1 MIRKHIK
8 REKKRK
14 TREKMGRCVCYAAVT
29 LFVFLLYLRLVL
41 SSQLSSDQASTMN
54 QVYEIFQ
61 NNTGSS
67 FVWKD
72 VGKDSSPCSW
82 RGVSCSYDNS
92 SIVGLSFQYFSIS
105 TSEFLP
111 LMCRID
117 TLESLDV
124 SNNQLSSITD
134 GFFTLCGGIRGLKL
148 LNFSWNKLA
157 GNLPAFN
164 GFKMVESLDCS
175 YNLLN
180 GEIGLQLVE
189 MDSLRSLNLS
199 RNTFEGSVPTSLG
212 KLNLLEELQL
222 SFNNFYAEIPAQLTK
237 YSNLKLIDLR
247 NNKLS
252 GSIPEKFG
260 GLTKLEILILS
271 LNSLSGGIPTTL
283 SNVTTLQRFAANQ
296 NNFNGTIPSAIT
308 LYLKN
313 LDLSYNSL
321 TGTIPSD
328 ILSGPNLESIDLSY
342 NELEGS
348 IPGNISINL
357 VRLRLG
363 SNFLKGLIP
372 VGSLGNLVELTYLEL
387 DNNSLD
393 GTIPNELAMCR
404 KLQLL
409 NLAQNQLTGS
419 LPPALGNLTD
429 LRALYLQ
436 FNYFVGEIP
445 SQLTQLNKLQW
456 LNLSRNS
463 LNGVIPSLI
472 SRLNELERLD
482 LEGNNLSGSI
492 PNSIGSLRSLIE
504 LQLGKN
510 QLSGLIP
517 KMPPRL
523 QIALNLSY
531 NHFEGPIPMTVALS
545 GLEVLDLSHN
555 RFSGKIPD
563 FLAGMASLTLLVLSD
578 NQLSGVIPNFGP
590 FVVLEKD
597 RNRGLIEN
605 AANPSPPSP
614 NKRKSLS
621 SEIVISAAAAAATAV
636 GLLIMIALFI
646 SRRYYRIN
654 DEYVHSEEEISP
666 SQVIHG
672 NFLTP
677 SSIHRSHIDFRKAM
691 EDVSNP
697 SNVILKT
704 RFCTYYKVVMPSS
717 NSYFV
722 KKLNWSDKILQLGS
736 HHRFGEEL
744 KVLGTLCNSNVMIP
758 LAYVLTGDGAYLFY
772 DFTPNGTLSD
782 VLHNGM
788 GTTLG
793 WVNRY
798 SIAIEVAQG
807 LAFLHGCNSGP
818 ILLLDLSCKS
828 IHLKSL
834 NEPQIGDIELC
845 KVIDPSKSTSSL
857 SAVAG
862 SIGYMPPEYAYTM
875 RVTEAG
881 NVYSYGVV
889 LLELLTGKPV
899 VSGGT
904 ELAKWVLC
912 NSVQQDNWDK
922 ILDIKISETSPDSR
936 NQMLA
941 VLKVALSCI
950 SISPG
955 ARPKMRT
962 VLRLLLNAR

>member
-1 MIRKHIK
+1 
-8 REKKRK
+8 
-14 TREKMGRCVCYAAVT
+14 MGRCEYYAAVT

-41 SSQLSSDQASTMN
+41 SSVLSTDQVSTMN
-54 QVYEIFQ
+54 RVYEIFQ
-61 NNTGSS
+61 NSTGSS

-82 RGVSCSYDNS
+82 SGVSCSYDNS
-92 SIVGLSFQYFSIS
+92 SIVRLSFQYFSIS

-111 LMCRID
+111 LLCKID

-124 SNNQLSSITD
+124 SNNQLSSIPD

-148 LNFSWNKLA
+148 LNFSGNKLV
-157 GNLPAFN
+157 GNLPAFS

-175 YNLLN
+175 DNLFD

-199 RNTFEGSVPTSLG
+199 RNTFEGTVPTSLG

-222 SFNNFYAEIPAQLTK
+222 SFNNFYGEIPAQLTK

-247 NNKLS
+247 NNQFS
-252 GSIPEKFG
+252 GSIPEELG
-260 GLTKLEILILS
+260 RLTKLEILILS
-271 LNSLSGGIPTTL
+271 LNSLSGEIPTSL
-283 SNVTTLQRFAANQ
+283 SNVSTLQRFAANQ
-296 NNFNGTIPSAIT
+296 NNFNGTIPSGIT

-321 TGTIPSD
+321 KGTIPSD
-328 ILSGPNLESIDLSY
+328 ILSGPNLESLDLSY
-342 NELEGS
+342 NELEGL
-348 IPGNISINL
+348 IPGNLSINL
-357 VRLRLG
+357 LRLRLG
-363 SNFLKGLIP
+363 SNFLKGIIP
-372 VGSLGNLVELTYLEL
+372 VGSLGNLLELTYLEL
-387 DNNSLD
+387 DNNSLE

-404 KLQLL
+404 KLALL

-419 LPPALGNLTD
+419 LPPALGNLIN
-429 LRALYLQ
+429 LQALYLQ
-436 FNYFVGEIP
+436 FNYFVDEIP
-445 SQLTQLNKLQW
+445 AQITQLNKLQR

-463 LNGVIPSLI
+463 LNGAIPSSI
-472 SRLNELERLD
+472 SRLNDLERLD
-482 LEGNNLSGSI
+482 LQGNNLSGSI
-492 PNSIGSLRSLIE
+492 PGSIGNLSSLIE
-504 LQLGKN
+504 LQLGNN
-510 QLSGLIP
+510 QLSGPIP
-517 KMPPRL
+517 EMPPGLR
-523 QIALNLSY
+523 IALNLSY
-531 NHFEGPIPMTVALS
+531 NQFEGPIPRTLFS
-545 GLEVLDLSHN
+545 SRLEVLDLSHN

-563 FLAGMASLTLLVLSD
+563 FLTGMASLTLVVLSD
-578 NQLSGVIPNFGP
+578 NYLSGVIPKFGP
-590 FVVLEKD
+590 FVVLVMD
-597 RNRGLIEN
+597 RNYGLIG
-605 AANPSPPSP
+605 NPSPPSP
-614 NKRKSLS
+614 NKRKPLS
-621 SEIVISAAAAAATAV
+621 SEIVISTAAAATAV
-636 GLLIMIALFI
+636 VLLIMIALFI

-654 DEYVHSEEEISP
+654 DEHVHSEEEISP
-666 SQVIHG
+666 SQIIHG

-677 SSIHRSHIDFRKAM
+677 SSMHRSHIDFKKAM
-691 EDVSNP
+691 EDVTNP

-722 KKLNWSDKILQLGS
+722 KKLNWGDKILQLGS

-744 KVLGTLCNSNVMIP
+744 KVIGTLCNSNIMIP
-758 LAYVLTGDGAYLFY
+758 LAYVLTVDGAYLFY
-772 DFTPNGTLSD
+772 DFTPKGTLSD
-782 VLHNGM
+782 VLHNSM

-798 SIAIEVAQG
+798 SIAIAVAQG

-818 ILLLDLSCKS
+818 ILLLDLSSKS

-862 SIGYMPPEYAYTM
+862 SVGYIPPEYAYTM

-889 LLELLTGKPV
+889 LLELLTGKPA

-922 ILDIKISETSPDSR
+922 ILDIKEIETSPHSR

-962 VLRLLLNAR
+962 VLRMLLNAR

>member
-1 MIRKHIK
+1 
-8 REKKRK
+8 
-14 TREKMGRCVCYAAVT
+14 MGWCVYYAAVT
-29 LFVFLLYLRLVL
+29 LFVFFLYLRLGL
-41 SSQLSSDQASTMN
+41 SSQLSADQANTMN

-61 NNTGSS
+61 NSTGSS

-92 SIVGLSFQYFSIS
+92 SIVGLSFQYFSIT

-111 LMCRID
+111 LLCKID

-124 SNNQLSSITD
+124 SNNQLSSIPD
-134 GFFTLCGGIRGLKL
+134 GFFTLCGGIKGLKL
-148 LNFSWNKLA
+148 LDFSGNKLV

-164 GFKMVESLDCS
+164 GFTMVESLDCS
-175 YNLLN
+175 YNMFN

-189 MDSLRSLNLS
+189 MDSLWSLNLS
-199 RNTFEGSVPTSLG
+199 RNMFEGSVPTSLG
-212 KLNLLEELQL
+212 KLNVLEELQL
-222 SFNNFYAEIPAQLTK
+222 SFNNFSGEIPAQLSK
-237 YSNLKLIDLR
+237 CSNLKLIDLR

-252 GSIPEKFG
+252 GSIPEKLG

-271 LNSLSGGIPTTL
+271 LNSLSGGIPTSL

-296 NNFNGTIPSAIT
+296 NNFNGTIPSGIT

-328 ILSGPNLESIDLSY
+328 ILSGPNLESLDLSY
-342 NELEGS
+342 NELEGL
-348 IPGNISINL
+348 IPRNISINL

-363 SNFLKGLIP
+363 SNNLKGMIP
-372 VGSLGNLVELTYLEL
+372 VGSLGNFVELTYLEL
-387 DNNSLD
+387 DNNRLD
-393 GTIPNELAMCR
+393 GMIPKELATCR

-445 SQLTQLNKLQW
+445 GQLTQLNKLQW
-456 LNLSRNS
+456 LNLSRNL
-463 LNGVIPSLI
+463 LNGVIPSSI
-472 SRLNELERLD
+472 SRLNDLERLD
-482 LEGNNLSGSI
+482 LQGNNLSGSI
-492 PNSIGSLRSLIE
+492 PDSIGSLHSLIE

-517 KMPPRL
+517 MMPPGL

-531 NHFEGPIPMTVALS
+531 NHFEGPIPTTVALS
-545 GLEVLDLSHN
+545 DLEVLDLSHN

-563 FLAGMASLTLLVLSD
+563 FLARMASLTLLVLSD
-578 NQLSGVIPNFGP
+578 NQLSGVVPKFGP

-597 RNRGLIEN
+597 GNYGLIEN

-614 NKRKSLS
+614 SKRKSFS
-621 SEIVISAAAAAATAV
+621 SQIVIAASAAATAV

-646 SRRYYRIN
+646 SRRYYGIS
-654 DEYVHSEEEISP
+654 DEYEHSEEEISP

-677 SSIHRSHIDFRKAM
+677 SNIHRSHIDFRKAM
-691 EDVSNP
+691 EDVTDP

-744 KVLGTLCNSNVMIP
+744 KVLGTLYNSNVMIP

-772 DFTPNGTLSD
+772 DFTPKGTLSD

-798 SIAIEVAQG
+798 SIAIAVAQG
-807 LAFLHGCNSGP
+807 LTFLHGCSSGP

-828 IHLKSL
+828 IHLNSL

-845 KVIDPSKSTSSL
+845 KVIDPSKNTSSL
-857 SAVAG
+857 SAIAG
-862 SIGYMPPEYAYTM
+862 SVGYIPPEYAYTM

-889 LLELLTGKPV
+889 LLELLTGKPA

-922 ILDIKISETSPDSR
+922 ILDIKIRETSPDSR
-936 NQMLA
+936 NEMLA

-955 ARPKMRT
+955 VRPKMRT
-962 VLRLLLNAR
+962 VLRMLLNAR

>member
-1 MIRKHIK
+1 
-8 REKKRK
+8 
-14 TREKMGRCVCYAAVT
+14 MGRCVYYAAVT

-41 SSQLSSDQASTMN
+41 SSQLSSDQANIMT

-61 NNTGSS
+61 YSTGSS
-67 FVWKD
+67 FVWKG
-72 VGKDSSPCSW
+72 VRKDSSPCSW
-82 RGVSCSYDNS
+82 RGVSCSNDNS
-92 SIVGLSFQYFSIS
+92 STVGLSFQFLSIS

-111 LMCRID
+111 LLCKID
-117 TLESLDV
+117 TLVSLDV
-124 SNNQLSSITD
+124 SNNQLSSIPD

-148 LNFSWNKLA
+148 LNFSGNKLV
-157 GNLPAFN
+157 GHLPAFN
-164 GFKMVESLDCS
+164 GFKAVEFLDFS
-175 YNLLN
+175 DNLFS
-180 GEIGLQLVE
+180 GKIGLELVE

-199 RNTFEGSVPTSLG
+199 RNMFVGSIPTSLG

-222 SFNNFYAEIPAQLTK
+222 SFNSFSGEIPAQLTK

-247 NNKLS
+247 NNNIS
-252 GSIPEKFG
+252 GSIPEEMG
-260 GLTKLEILILS
+260 GLAKLEILILS
-271 LNSLSGGIPTTL
+271 LNSLTGGIPTSL
-283 SNVTTLQRFAANQ
+283 SNITTFQRFAANQ
-296 NNFNGTIPSAIT
+296 NNFNGTVPSGLT
-308 LYLKN
+308 FYLKN

-321 TGTIPSD
+321 KGTIPSD
-328 ILSGPNLESIDLSY
+328 ILSGPNLESLDLSH
-342 NELEGS
+342 NELEGL
-348 IPGNISINL
+348 IPGNLSRKL
-357 VRLRLG
+357 FRLRLG
-363 SNFLKGLIP
+363 SNFLKGIIP

-387 DNNSLD
+387 DNNSLV
-393 GTIPNELAMCR
+393 GTIPSELATCR
-404 KLQLL
+404 NLSLL
-409 NLAQNQLTGS
+409 NLAQNQLTGP
-419 LPPALGNLTD
+419 LPPALGNLTN

-445 SQLTQLNKLQW
+445 AQITQLHKLQR

-463 LNGVIPSLI
+463 LNGVIPSSI
-472 SRLNELERLD
+472 SRLGDLERLD
-482 LEGNNLSGSI
+482 LQGNNLSGSI
-492 PNSIGSLRSLIE
+492 PNSIGSLTSLIE

-510 QLSGLIP
+510 HLSGLIP
-517 KMPPRL
+517 QVPQGL

-531 NHFEGPIPMTVALS
+531 NHFEGPIPRTLFS
-545 GLEVLDLSHN
+545 TSLEVLDLSHN
-555 RFSGKIPD
+555 RFSGNIPD
-563 FLAGMASLTLLVLSD
+563 FLTLMTSLTLLVLSD
-578 NQLSGVIPNFGP
+578 NQLYGVVPKFGP
-590 FVVLEKD
+590 FVVLEIE
-597 RNRGLIEN
+597 RNYGLIEN
-605 AANPSPPSP
+605 VGTPSSQPP

-621 SEIVISAAAAAATAV
+621 SEIVMSIAAAATAV

-646 SRRYYRIN
+646 SRRYYRII

-666 SQVIHG
+666 SEIILG
-672 NFLTP
+672 KFLTP
-677 SSIHRSHIDFRKAM
+677 NSIHRSNIDFRKAM
-691 EDVSNP
+691 EDVTDP
-697 SNVILKT
+697 CNVTLKT

-717 NSYFV
+717 NRYFV
-722 KKLNWSDKILQLGS
+722 KKLNWSDKILQSGS

-744 KVLGTLCNSNVMIP
+744 KVIGTFCNSNVMIP
-758 LAYVLTGDGAYLFY
+758 LAYVLRGDGAYLFY
-772 DFTPNGTLSD
+772 DFTPMGTLSD
-782 VLHNGM
+782 VLHNSM

-798 SIAIEVAQG
+798 RIAIGMAQG

-818 ILLLDLSCKS
+818 ILLLDLSSKS

-862 SIGYMPPEYAYTM
+862 SVGYIAPEYAYTM

-889 LLELLTGKPV
+889 LLELLTGKPAV
-899 VSGGT
+899 CEGT

-922 ILDIKISETSPDSR
+922 ILDMKVSETSPDSR

-955 ARPKMRT
+955 ARPKTRS
-962 VLRLLLNAR
+962 VLRMLLNAR

>member
-1 MIRKHIK
+1 MF
-8 REKKRK
+8 
-14 TREKMGRCVCYAAVT
+14 RCVYYAAFT

-41 SSQLSSDQASTMN
+41 SAQLSADQASTMN

-61 NNTGSS
+61 NSTGSA

-82 RGVSCSYDNS
+82 KGVYCSNDNT
-92 SIVGLSFQYFSIS
+92 SIVAISLQYFSIS

-111 LMCRID
+111 LLCKID
-117 TLESLDV
+117 TLVSLDV
-124 SNNQLSSITD
+124 SNNQLSSIPD
-134 GFFTLCGGIRGLKL
+134 GFFTLCGGIRGLKS
-148 LNFSWNKLA
+148 LNFSGNKLA

-164 GFKMVESLDCS
+164 GFKMVELLDCS
-175 YNLLN
+175 CNSFN
-180 GEIGLQLVE
+180 GEIGTQLEE

-199 RNTFEGSVPTSLG
+199 RNMFEGSVPTSLG
-212 KLNLLEELQL
+212 KLNLLQELQL
-222 SFNNFYAEIPAQLTK
+222 SFNNLSGEIPAQLTK
-237 YSNLKLIDLR
+237 YSSLKLIDVR

-252 GSIPEKFG
+252 GSIPEELG
-260 GLTKLEILILS
+260 GLTKLEILMLS
-271 LNSLSGGIPTTL
+271 LNNLSGGIPTSL
-283 SNVTTLQRFAANQ
+283 SKITTLQRFAANQ
-296 NNFNGTIPSAIT
+296 NNFNGTIPSGIT
-308 LYLKN
+308 WYLKN

-328 ILSGPNLESIDLSY
+328 ILSGPNLESLDLSY
-342 NELEGS
+342 NGLEGL
-348 IPGNISINL
+348 IPGNLSINL

-363 SNFLKGLIP
+363 SNSLKGMIP
-372 VGSLGNLVELTYLEL
+372 VGSLGNLKELTYLEL
-387 DNNSLD
+387 DNNTLG

-419 LPPALGNLTD
+419 LPPALGNLTN
-429 LRALYLQ
+429 LRVLYLQ

-445 SQLTQLNKLQW
+445 AQITQLNNLQW

-463 LNGVIPSLI
+463 LNGVIPSSI
-472 SRLNELERLD
+472 SRLNGLQRLD
-482 LEGNNLSGSI
+482 LQGNNLSGSI
-492 PNSIGSLRSLIE
+492 PDSIGSLHSLLE

-517 KMPPRL
+517 QMPPGL

-531 NHFEGPIPMTVALS
+531 NHFEGSIPVTLAS
-545 GLEVLDLSHN
+545 NGLEVLDLSHN

-578 NQLSGVIPNFGP
+578 NQLSGLIPKFGP
-590 FVVLEKD
+590 FVVLKKD
-597 RNRGLIEN
+597 RNDGLIEN
-605 AANPSPPSP
+605 EANPSPPSP
-614 NKRKSLS
+614 KKRKSLS
-621 SEIVISAAAAAATAV
+621 SEIVISAAAAATAV

-666 SQVIHG
+666 SQFIQG

-677 SSIHRSHIDFRKAM
+677 SSIHRSHIDFTKAM
-691 EDVSNP
+691 EDVTDP

-722 KKLNWSDKILQLGS
+722 KKLNWSDKILQSGS

-744 KVLGTLCNSNVMIP
+744 KVLGRLCNSNVMIP
-758 LAYVLTGDGAYLFY
+758 LAYVLTVDGAHLFY
-772 DFTPNGTLSD
+772 DFTPKGTLSGI
-782 VLHNGM
+782 LHNSM
-788 GTTLG
+788 GTTFD

-798 SIAIEVAQG
+798 SIAIGVAQG
-807 LAFLHGCNSGP
+807 LAFLHGCTAGP
-818 ILLLDLSCKS
+818 ILLLDLSSKS

-834 NEPQIGDIELC
+834 NEPQIGDIELY

-862 SIGYMPPEYAYTM
+862 SVGYIPPEYAYTM

-889 LLELLTGKPV
+889 LLELLTGKPA

-912 NSVQQDNWDK
+912 NSVQQSNWDT
-922 ILDIKISETSPDSR
+922 ILDIKVSKTSPDSK

-941 VLKVALSCI
+941 VLRVALSCI

-962 VLRLLLNAR
+962 VLRMLVNAR